1 MTNQPIRADWWREV
15 TDPSEVIPAGCPAR
29 FEYRGFAQE
38 MDMLEG
44 SVAFERVFDH
54 VLKRNRIY
62 ENALLFIDSRW
73 TPPRPAYKVGD
84 LIETVED
91 LERLPECAGFVDD
104 DGDLWQVD
112 RDECG
117 ETIGAAM
124 AGGSWE
130 GFTEVIYFSPFTVV
144 HLPKPEATE

>member
-1 MTNQPIRADWWREV
+1 MTTQPTNQPTRAEWWRKV
-15 TDPSEVIPAGCPAR
+15 TDPNEVIPKGCPAR

-54 VLKRNRIY
+54 VLKRDRIY

-84 LIETVED
+84 VIEDCTPD
-91 LERLPECAGFVDD
+91 NLPPEGVGLVNGE
-104 DGDLWQVD
+104 GDLCQIRQGRALWAVPAVSY
-112 RDECG
+112 G
-117 ETIGAAM
+117 
-124 AGGSWE
+124 WE
-130 GFTEVIYFSPFTVV
+130 ILNDATPLTVV
-144 HLPKPEATE
+144 YVPKVGD

>member
-1 MTNQPIRADWWREV
+1 MTTQPTNQPTRAEWWREV
-15 TDPSEVIPAGCPAR
+15 TDPDEVIPKGCPAR

-62 ENALLFIDSRW
+62 ENALLFIDTRW

-84 LIETVED
+84 VIEECTPDNLPADGVAIVD
-91 LERLPECAGFVDD
+91 AVGDVGQMDGKRLGWA
-104 DGDLWQVD
+104 
-112 RDECG
+112 CG
-117 ETIGAAM
+117 
-124 AGGSWE
+124 GGVTWGSSVGEWC
-130 GFTEVIYFSPFTVV
+130 FPLTVIYV
-144 HLPKPEATE
+144 PKAG